1 MAVTA
6 SDIKFYLS
14 GGSSNSSGDA
24 SIGGAISSTEIPAYV
39 MDGLMDQV
47 SGKESKAGDT
57 NYRIIYL
64 KNNHATD
71 DALNVELYF
80 DQDATNKQRN
90 DAGVLISPAV
100 DDPIVYNSEITM
112 ALYPGNV
119 NVAATALANEA
130 TAPAGSIV
138 YSSAQGEPNA
148 LSNRNHTCHA
158 IQGNYTQKNN
168 PRKHSCK
175 GHQSY
180 FGFGHCRFQG
190 INGKN

>member
-24 SIGGAISSTEIPAYV
+24 SLGGAISSTEIPAYV

-71 DALNVELYF
+71 DALNVEIYF

-112 ALYPGNV
+112 ALYPGSV
-119 NVAATALANEA
+119 NVAAAALADEA

-148 LSNRNHTCHA
+148 LAIGTIPATQFKAIIIRRVIPANTPAKDINH
-158 IQGNYTQKNN
+158 ILV
-168 PRKHSCK
+168 S
-175 GHQSY
+175 
-180 FGFGHCRFQG
+180 G
-190 INGKN
+190 IADSKA

>member
-14 GGSSNSSGDA
+14 GGGSNTSGDA

-47 SGKESKAGDT
+47 SGKESKDGDI

-100 DDPIVYNSEITM
+100 DDPIVYNSEIAM
-112 ALYPGNV
+112 ALYPGGI
-119 NVAATALANEA
+119 NVAAAALANEY
-130 TAPAGSIV
+130 TAPAGSIA

-148 LSNRNHTCHA
+148 LSIGTIPATQYKAIILRRIIPVNTPAKDINH
-158 IQGNYTQKNN
+158 ILV
-168 PRKHSCK
+168 S
-175 GHQSY
+175 
-180 FGFGHCRFQG
+180 G
-190 INGKN
+190 IADSKA